1 MNNDMY
7 ETAKNLELVEI
18 EAYGCCIFFS
28 YLILHK
34 TLILRNV
41 VLLLE
46 GVPLQRLPPFLGDKT
61 KTMF

>member
-7 ETAKNLELVEI
+7 ETAKNLELVEV

-34 TLILRNV
+34 TLILCNIIF
-41 VLLLE
+41 LLE
-46 GVPLQRLPPFLGDKT
+46 GAPL
-61 KTMF
+61 